1 MKIPRLQLPVV
12 IDNLE
17 RKLTIQEV
25 SNLINKNPFREMLD
39 SGNLFGPI
47 LQAPHDQ
54 NEVMIKYEKDIL
66 ITNISID
73 KDGDII
79 GHIKAMSERAKK
91 YLLVYYKQANVE
103 LQLKLRYVTT
113 TGDKDENDLSKN
125 MLPITFDLNLICK
138 DDPEGNGY
146 DRIMEYVNKNN
157 IK

>member
-1 MKIPRLQLPVV
+1 MRIPRLQLPVV

-17 RKLTIQEV
+17 RKLTVQEV

-47 LQAPHDQ
+47 LQAPHME

-91 YLLVYYKQANVE
+91 YLLVYFKQANVD
-103 LQLKLRYVTT
+103 LQLKLRYITS
-113 TGDKDENDLSKN
+113 GEKDINDLSKN
-125 MLPITFDLNLICK
+125 MIPLTLDLNLICK
-138 DDPEGNGY
+138 DDPYANGY
-146 DRIMEYVNKNN
+146 DIIMEYINKNN

>member
-54 NEVMIKYEKDIL
+54 NEVMVKYEKDIL

-113 TGDKDENDLSKN
+113 IGEKDENDLSKN
-125 MLPITFDLNLICK
+125 MLPLTFDLNLICK
-138 DDPEGNGY
+138 DDPEANGY
-146 DRIMEYVNKNN
+146 DRIMEYIEKNN